1 MNKDKRITFRV
12 SSEEY
17 EKIKKKSKELGFPN
31 SSRYVRIKVEADND
45 ELIFNSKKIIGIYDK
60 LFELEMELD
69 EIKMEAG
76 LADYEVDYF
85 ESTFASLA
93 EQAKTLK

>member
-45 ELIFNSKKIIGIYDK
+45 ELIFNSKTHLIKQDIDIINVK
-60 LFELEMELD
+60 
-69 EIKMEAG
+69 
-76 LADYEVDYF
+76 
-85 ESTFASLA
+85 
-93 EQAKTLK
+93 

>member
-31 SSRYVRIKVEADND
+31 SSLYIRKKVEADND
-45 ELIFNSKKIIGIYDK
+45 ELVFNLKKIIGIYDK
-60 LFELEMELD
+60 LAQLEMEF
-69 EIKMEAG
+69 ETIKNEAG
-76 LADYEVDYF
+76 LNGYEVLTY
-85 ESTFASLA
+85 EREFANA
-93 EQAKTLK
+93 EDQAEKLK

>member
-1 MNKDKRITFRV
+1 
-12 SSEEY
+12 
-17 EKIKKKSKELGFPN
+17 
-31 SSRYVRIKVEADND
+31 
-45 ELIFNSKKIIGIYDK
+45 
-60 LFELEMELD
+60 MELD

-85 ESTFASLA
+85 ESAFASLA

>member
-31 SSRYVRIKVEADND
+31 ASLYIRKKVEADND
-45 ELIFNSKKIIGIYDK
+45 ELIFNQKKVIGIYDK

-85 ESTFASLA
+85 ESSFASLA

>member
-12 SSEEY
+12 SNDEY

-31 SSRYVRIKVEADND
+31 SSLYIRKKVEADND
-45 ELIFNSKKIIGIYDK
+45 ELVFNLKKIIGIYDK
-60 LFELEMELD
+60 LAMLEMEF
-69 EIKMEAG
+69 ETIKNEAG

-85 ESTFASLA
+85 ESAFASLA